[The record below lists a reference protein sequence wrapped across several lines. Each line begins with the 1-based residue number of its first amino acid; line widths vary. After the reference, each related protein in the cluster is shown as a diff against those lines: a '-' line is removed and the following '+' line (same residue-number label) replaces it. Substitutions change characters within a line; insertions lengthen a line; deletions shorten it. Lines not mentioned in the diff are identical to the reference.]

1 MFPPVYDDGFDRGLF
16 TLTQIQHLM
25 RVEFNR
31 AERYGYPVTCMVLSV
46 DRLGHLRDLYGY
58 QSKEDILMSIVK
70 MLERETRSTDYV
82 GRLADDRLLV
92 VVPHTG
98 EEGAKILARRV
109 LVGARELGVVHE
121 GNALE
126 VSVSIGASH
135 NQVQG
140 GPILYFDALMRA
152 AEEAVAEATASGG
165 DRFVVKRP
173 GS

>member
-1 MFPPVYDDGFDRGLF
+1 MFPPVYDDWFDRGLF

-31 AERYGYPVTCMVLSV
+31 AERYGYPVTCMVVSV

-58 QSKEDILMSIVK
+58 RSKEDILMSVVK
-70 MLERETRSTDYV
+70 MLERETRSSDYV

-98 EEGAKILARRV
+98 EAGAGILARRV
-109 LVGARELGVVHE
+109 LDGARSLAVEHDGAKLDVT
-121 GNALE
+121 L
-126 VSVSIGASH
+126 SIGASH
-135 NQVQG
+135 NQVEG

-152 AEEAVAEATASGG
+152 AEEAVAEATAAGG
-165 DRFVVKRP
+165 DRCVVKRP